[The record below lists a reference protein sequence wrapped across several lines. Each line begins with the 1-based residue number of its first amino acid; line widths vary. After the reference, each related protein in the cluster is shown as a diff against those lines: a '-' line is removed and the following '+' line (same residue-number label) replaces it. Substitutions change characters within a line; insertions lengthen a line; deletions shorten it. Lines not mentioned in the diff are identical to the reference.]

1 MNTWIIQVLSSDHA
15 TITVLIAVFVMGMIS
30 VVTCGCNFAIIGA
43 VAGYS
48 SASSA
53 DGKTRTAIVRGVG
66 FLLGAIISMAII
78 GTLFGYAGQWINASF
93 GNWWKIAAGLI
104 AIFFG
109 LYSMDLLPFKMPGI
123 SIKQGDTQQNIF
135 SSILFG
141 LAIGGM
147 SSALNSCC
155 NPLFPV
161 ILAASFVKGS
171 AVWGLMMLTAFACGY
186 GLPLAAMMV
195 GLGVGVGKLSK
206 TLTIVGTVVKY
217 AGGIALVILGFYFLL
232 TL

>member
-1 MNTWIIQVLSSDHA
+1 MNTWINQVLSSDHA